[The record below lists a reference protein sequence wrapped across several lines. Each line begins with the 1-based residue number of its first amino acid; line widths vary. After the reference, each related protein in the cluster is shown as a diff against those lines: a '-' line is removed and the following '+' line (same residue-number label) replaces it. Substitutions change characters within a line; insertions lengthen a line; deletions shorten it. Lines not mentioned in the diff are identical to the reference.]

1 MERERKYVLF
11 LVEQIERL
19 WYLLTL
25 GFRISLVQSQLEC
38 LKYEQGGSK
47 NITKFNNLTIIS

>member
-38 LKYEQGGSK
+38 LKYEQGYHQ
-47 NITKFNNLTIIS
+47 I